1 MENLDKGLNP
11 ETGADDF
18 DHEEDKIK
26 EEAPTETP
34 NVDELIKEHDLLR
47 QRVFD
52 LENDVKVR
60 DKKIE
65 DLKAENYRMKVTSSH
80 SREYH
85 EEVKAKPQTRV
96 NGFDD
101 FMNNY

>member
-1 MENLDKGLNP
+1 MEDLDKGLNT

-18 DHEEDKIK
+18 DRREDEIK
-26 EEAPTETP
+26 EEAPSDTP
-34 NVDELIKEHDLLR
+34 NVDELIKSHDELR
-47 QRVFD
+47 QRIFD
-52 LENDVKVR
+52 LENDVKAR

-85 EEVKAKPQTRV
+85 EEVKPKPEPRV

>member
-1 MENLDKGLNP
+1 MGDLDTGLNT

-18 DHEEDKIK
+18 DQKEDEVKN
-26 EEAPTETP
+26 EAPEETP
-34 NVDELIKEHDLLR
+34 NVDELIKEHDNLC

-52 LENDVKVR
+52 LENDVKAR

-85 EEVKAKPQTRV
+85 EEVKEKPRT